1 MQMWKKILVMFCL
14 LAVML
19 PAFGCSEEGPMEK
32 AGKKADQA
40 MVVGGDAP
48 MDAGYPAKKIF
59 DLQPRWR
66 FLGWG
71 GTAPAAPL
79 FAYCRRDF

>member
-40 MVVGGDAP
+40 MEDAGDAAK
-48 MDAGYPAKKIF
+48 DAGEAAKK
-59 DLQPRWR
+59 
-66 FLGWG
+66 
-71 GTAPAAPL
+71 L
-79 FAYCRRDF
+79 FE